1 MLSKEKTMEILEAYD
16 LTGSYRATAALC
28 GVDHH
33 TVRRYVATRA
43 AGLDPLA
50 LLGRPKASD
59 PYLAKI
65 EEWVEHSGGKVRA
78 DVVHRKLCAMGYVA
92 TERTTRRVVAALKE
106 AHGRSTHR
114 IYKPWVT
121 EPGLWLQFDYGKGP
135 LIDGT
140 EAVLFCAWLAWS
152 RFRVILA
159 LPDRTMPSV
168 ISALDRTLRMVGGAP
183 TYLLTDNE
191 RTVTTS
197 HVAGLAVRNRT
208 MVSVAHYYGV
218 SLHTCVPAD
227 PESKGG
233 SESTVKLAKADLL
246 PRPENLV
253 EDYRDFAAFESA
265 CAEATERLNL
275 RVHTMTGERPIDR
288 LARERAHLHALP
300 AEPYSLAFG
309 ETRSVSWS
317 SLVAYQG
324 ARYSVPHPLA
334 GTVVF
339 VRRSAELVIIIAT
352 EGGGAK
358 EVARH
363 RAGSRGDIIIDHS
376 HYPPRRAIP
385 HRAPKAT
392 NATEEAF
399 LALGEGARRY
409 LCEMAASGV
418 RGIGERM
425 DEALAL
431 SGAFDGGLLDEALGL
446 CALSGRFE
454 VGDLASVISARPG
467 PVHRVDEE
475 HSLQP
480 GTSAWEGFGQ

>member
-1 MLSKEKTMEILEAYD
+1 MLSEEKTMEILEAYD
-16 LTGSYRATAALC
+16 LTGSFRATAALC

-43 AGLDPLA
+43 AGLDPVA
-50 LLGRPKASD
+50 LLGRPKVSD

-65 EEWVEHSGGKVRA
+65 EEWVEHSEGKVRA

-92 TERTTRRVVAALKE
+92 TERTTRRVVAAVKA

-135 LIDGT
+135 VVGDIET
-140 EAVLFCAWLAWS
+140 VLFCAWLAWS
-152 RFRVILA
+152 RFRVVLA
-159 LPDRTMPSV
+159 LADRTMPSV

-191 RTVTTS
+191 KTVTTG

-208 MVSVAHYYGV
+208 MLSVAHYYGV

-233 SESTVKLAKADLL
+233 SESSVKLAKADVL
-246 PRPENLV
+246 PRPDNLV
-253 EDYRDFAAFESA
+253 EHYGDFASFEAA
-265 CAEATERLNL
+265 CAETTDRFNH
-275 RVHTMTGERPIDR
+275 RVHTMTGERPVDR
-288 LARERAHLHALP
+288 LVREREHLHQVP
-300 AEPYSLAFG
+300 AEPFSVAFG
-309 ETRSVSWS
+309 ETRTVSWS
-317 SLVAYQG
+317 SLVAHCG
-324 ARYSVPHPLA
+324 ARYSVPHRLA

-339 VRRSAELVIIIAT
+339 VRRSGDEVVIVAM
-352 EGGGAK
+352 EDAGAK

-363 RAGSRGDIIIDHS
+363 RAGTSGDLVICDA
-376 HYPPRRAIP
+376 HYPPRRATP
-385 HRAPKAT
+385 ERAPKAT

-409 LCEMAASGV
+409 LAEMAANGV
-418 RGIGERM
+418 RGITERM
-425 DEALAL
+425 DEVLDL
-431 SGAFDGGLLDEALGL
+431 SRSLDRGPLDEALGL

-454 VGDLASVISARPG
+454 VGDLASVLSTRPG
-467 PVHRVDEE
+467 PLHRIGEE

-480 GTSAWEGFGQ
+480 GTKAWEGFGR